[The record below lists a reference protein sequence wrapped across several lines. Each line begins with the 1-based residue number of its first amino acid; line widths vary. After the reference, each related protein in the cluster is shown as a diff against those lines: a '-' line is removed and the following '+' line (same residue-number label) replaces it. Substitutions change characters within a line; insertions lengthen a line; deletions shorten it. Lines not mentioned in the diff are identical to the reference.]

1 MKINL
6 QIFFSAILLF
16 APLAQ
21 AGEFEYGGYMRAPVG
36 TNSSGGKQIQL
47 TNPGSQGNE
56 FRLGNETGYGEAY
69 FTQHFFK
76 SLDKKAPFFDA
87 HLTFAYNPSM
97 NSQYSDTS
105 TTGDYIQFVEAYAKG
120 GNLGD
125 VPLSFWAG
133 KRFYRDADIHMN
145 DFFYFANMSGNG
157 GGVEDIPV
165 SNGTLA
171 VALLQYADDR
181 TLNNSTTGNPA
192 KHALDLRWK
201 ELALSESDQLHLWFV
216 QAYTA
221 PGKGKI
227 PSTGTTVDYQASS
240 GNAIGARWRH
250 SLSQG
255 NNDLALVYGTGVME
269 SLTLDSTAFASDD
282 SVKKRRRLRLV
293 ENYSTELS
301 EKWAIQAAAVYE
313 DADSGAS
320 TANKSNWTSL
330 GVRPLYYF
338 SNHYRIQGELG
349 YSVVRDD
356 SEVDGSGNAAGNRNL
371 TRLTIAPEVAF
382 GKGYYTRPVIRFYVT
397 YSSWNAANKD
407 ASNPKSL
414 IGKLNSSGGGS
425 IVSLNGKSSETQTGF
440 QAEVWF

>member
-1 MKINL
+1 MRTNL
-6 QIFFSAILLF
+6 RIFVVTSFFCSF
-16 APLAQ
+16 AAQ
-21 AGEFEYGGYMRAPVG
+21 AGEFEYRGYMRAPVG
-36 TNSSGGKQIQL
+36 TNSAGGKQIQL

-76 SLDKKAPFFDA
+76 SNDKKGPFFDA
-87 HLTFAYNPSM
+87 NLTFAYNPSM
-97 NSQYSDTS
+97 NSQYSDT
-105 TTGDYIQFVEAYAKG
+105 TANGDRIQFVEAYAKG

-157 GGVEDIPV
+157 GGVEDIDV

-181 TLNNSTTGNPA
+181 SLNNSTTGNPA
-192 KHALDLRWK
+192 KHALDLRWRDVTI
-201 ELALSESDQLHLWFV
+201 SDSDKLHFWLV

-221 PGKGKI
+221 PGKGKAA
-227 PSTGTTVDYQASS
+227 TTAATPVDYQAST

-250 SLSQG
+250 SLAQG
-255 NNDLALVYGTGVME
+255 NNDIALMYGTGVME
-269 SLTLDSTAFASDD
+269 SLTLDSTAFAADD
-282 SVKKRRRLRLV
+282 SVKKRRRLRFV
-293 ENYSTELS
+293 ESYSTEIN

-320 TANKSNWTSL
+320 SNNKSDWTSL
-330 GVRPLYYF
+330 GVRPMYYF
-338 SNHYRIQGELG
+338 SDHYRIQGEIG
-349 YSVVRDD
+349 YSVVKNY
-356 SEVDGSGNAAGNRNL
+356 SEIDGSGNSFGSRNL
-371 TRLTIAPEVAF
+371 TRVTLAPEVAF

-397 YSSWNAANKD
+397 YSSWNAANRE
-407 ASNPKSL
+407 ATNPNSL
-414 IGKLNSSGGGS
+414 IGKLNSDSG
-425 IVSLNGKSSETQTGF
+425 IVSLNDKSSETQSGF
-440 QAEVWF
+440 EAEVWF